1 MVRVAIVGCGKVAD
15 QHVQAIRRIPDGQ
28 VVAACD
34 REPLMAR
41 QLAERF
47 RILRSFADVGE
58 MLRATSPDVVHITT
72 PPQSHH
78 ALGLQCLEAGR
89 HVYVEKPFT
98 VTAAE
103 AESLIEV
110 AQRRGLSLTAGHN
123 HQFTPEMLEMRRLVE
138 QGFLGGRP
146 VHLESYWSYDLGDM
160 NYVGPFLGNPHHWIR
175 QLPGQ
180 LLHNNIS
187 HGIARLVE
195 FLDGEPTELSASA
208 QQSAQLRDLGGDDVM
223 DELRVLLRDTR
234 GTTAAFC
241 FSTQIKPGLNRFQVW
256 GPVNSIA
263 VDLISGSVI
272 KNRGRSYRSYL
283 TFLVPSVIT
292 AREHLANAK
301 RNAANIM
308 LRRMYQDSGMKELI
322 HRFYQSI
329 RDGGPPPIPYRD
341 IALTARIMDSI
352 FALIRTGA
360 KRDTI
365 DA

>member
-1 MVRVAIVGCGKVAD
+1 VLRVAIVGCGKIAD
-15 QHVQAIRRIPDGQ
+15 QHVQAIRRIPDGH
-28 VVAACD
+28 VVAVCD
-34 REPLMAR
+34 REPRMAR

-47 RILRSFADVGE
+47 RIHGCFEDVEE
-58 MLRATSPDVVHITT
+58 MLRATSPDVVHVTT

-78 ALGLQCLEAGR
+78 ALGLQCLEAGS
-89 HVYVEKPFT
+89 HVYLEKPFT

-103 AESLIEV
+103 AESLIEL

-123 HQFTPEMLEMRRLVE
+123 YQFTPEMLEMRRLVE

-160 NYVGPFLGNPHHWIR
+160 NYVGPLLGNRHHWIR

-187 HGIARLVE
+187 HGIARLAE

-208 QQSAQLRDLGGDDVM
+208 HQSAQLRNLGGQDVM
-223 DELRVLLRDTR
+223 DELRVLIRDKT

-241 FSTQIKPGLNRFQVW
+241 FSTQIRPGLNRLQIW

-272 KNRGRSYRSYL
+272 KNQGRSYRSYL
-283 TFLVPSVIT
+283 TFLVPPLTS
-292 AREHLANAK
+292 AREHLVNAK
-301 RNAANIM
+301 RNAVNIV
-308 LRRMYQDSGMKELI
+308 RWRMYQDSGMKELI

-329 RDGGPPPIPYRD
+329 RAGCPPPIPYRD
-341 IALTARIMDSI
+341 IVLTARIMDSI
-352 FALIRTGA
+352 FALIRADA

-365 DA
+365 EA